1 MRYENTCACFSARR
15 DEQSVTLQMTQKI
28 CGMVRQR
35 CEAAETEIITM
46 SELPVQ
52 ACVGCKTCFQE
63 GFCSPPV
70 WTQRAS
76 KMS

>member
-1 MRYENTCACFSARR
+1 MKILALVFAARR
-15 DEQSVTLQMTQKI
+15 EEKSATLRMTNEL
-28 CGMVRQR
+28 CGMIGRR
-35 CEAAETEIITM
+35 WPDAAFEVLTM